1 MDKRRCRGQATPA
14 LKSAAALVAL
24 TVAPATPTPPRPH
37 SVKRAPA
44 LKSAAAFVALTV
56 ALLTGCGFHLR
67 GGDWDLN
74 SARVYISGDDMEMV
88 AELTAALTQYG
99 ATVLDSIDNP
109 SGDSTTVTRIQLHA
123 SHFDRATLTTD
134 ARGRASA
141 FEIRYTISFSVTVA
155 GDSDGDGE
163 VESRR
168 RTVTLNRALD
178 YDSSRQ
184 LQSEAESRFLETA
197 MRREAA
203 MRILQH
209 IARR

>member
-14 LKSAAALVAL
+14 FKSAAAFVAL
-24 TVAPATPTPPRPH
+24 TVAPATPTLPRPH

-44 LKSAAAFVALTV
+44 LKSAVAFVALTV

-109 SGDSTTVTRIQLHA
+109 SGDSTTATRIQLHA

-141 FEIRYTISFSVTVA
+141 FEIRYTVSFSVTVA
-155 GDSDGDGE
+155 GDSDGE

-184 LQSEAESRFLETA
+184 LQSEAESRFLEAA

-203 MRILQH
+203 TRILQH